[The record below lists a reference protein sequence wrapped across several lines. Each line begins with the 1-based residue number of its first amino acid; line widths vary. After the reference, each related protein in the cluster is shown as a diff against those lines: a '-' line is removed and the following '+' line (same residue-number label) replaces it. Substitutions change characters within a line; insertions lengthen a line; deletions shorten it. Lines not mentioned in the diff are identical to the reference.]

1 MAQRSHS
8 APDLESFFDAVRR
21 AAKRALLLDYDG
33 TLAPFRV
40 ERDEA
45 VPYPGIREIL
55 QSLVGAGDTR
65 VVVISGRRAH
75 DLPPLLGLERLP
87 EIWGTHGW
95 ERLLPD
101 GTYELAP
108 LEERA
113 SAGLAEAR
121 GWVEA
126 QGWMQH
132 CEQKPASVAVH
143 WRGLPPDAAGSMR
156 DTLLAHWPA
165 LAEPAGLAVHEFD
178 GGVELRVPGRD
189 KGFAVRTLLGEI
201 GPDAVVAY
209 LGDDVTDE
217 DAFKAI
223 KGHGMG
229 ILVRAEY
236 RPTAADLWLRPPEEL
251 SAFLARWQ
259 EACTAP
265 HNL

>member
-1 MAQRSHS
+1 MAQRSRS
-8 APDLESFFDAVRR
+8 SPELEHFFGAVKR
-21 AAKRALLLDYDG
+21 AEKRALLLDYDG

-45 VPYPGIREIL
+45 VPYPGVREVL
-55 QSLVGAGDTR
+55 QSLVDAGHTR
-65 VVVISGRRAH
+65 LVVISGRRAH

-113 SAGLAEAR
+113 STGLADAR
-121 GWVEA
+121 AWVEA
-126 QGWMQH
+126 SGWMQH
-132 CEQKPASVAVH
+132 CEEKPASLAVH
-143 WRGLPPDAAGSMR
+143 WRSLPADAAGSMR

-165 LAEPAGLAVHEFD
+165 LAQPAGLAVHEFD

-189 KGFAVRTLLGEI
+189 KGFAVRTLLAEI
-201 GPDAVVAY
+201 GADAVVAY

-217 DAFKAI
+217 DAFEAI
-223 KGHGMG
+223 KGKGMG
-229 ILVRAEY
+229 ILVRAEH

-251 SAFLARWQ
+251 LAFLARWQ
-259 EACTAP
+259 EACAARYDV
-265 HNL
+265 

>member
-1 MAQRSHS
+1 MAQRSHCVL
-8 APDLESFFDAVRR
+8 DLDSFFDAVRR

-55 QSLVGAGDTR
+55 QSLVDAGDTR
-65 VVVISGRRAH
+65 VFVFSGPRPH
-75 DLPPLLGLERLP
+75 PPPPLLGLERLP

-101 GTYELAP
+101 GIYELAP
-108 LEERA
+108 LDERA

-121 GWVEA
+121 AWVEA

-165 LAEPAGLAVHEFD
+165 LAEPAGLAVHEF
-178 GGVELRVPGRD
+178 
-189 KGFAVRTLLGEI
+189 
-201 GPDAVVAY
+201 
-209 LGDDVTDE
+209 
-217 DAFKAI
+217 
-223 KGHGMG
+223 
-229 ILVRAEY
+229 
-236 RPTAADLWLRPPEEL
+236 
-251 SAFLARWQ
+251 
-259 EACTAP
+259 
-265 HNL
+265 

>member
-8 APDLESFFDAVRR
+8 APDLDPFFAVVRR

-40 ERDEA
+40 ERDAA

-55 QSLVGAGDTR
+55 QSLVDAGDTR

-75 DLPPLLGLERLP
+75 DLPPLLGLARLP

-132 CEQKPASVAVH
+132 CEHKPASVAVH

-156 DTLLAHWPA
+156 DILRAHWPV
-165 LAEPAGLAVHEFD
+165 LAEAAGLAVHEFD

-209 LGDDVTDE
+209 LGDDQTDE
-217 DAFKAI
+217 DAFTAI
-223 KGHGMG
+223 KGRGMG
-229 ILVRAEY
+229 ILVRAAD
-236 RPTAADLWLRPPEEL
+236 RPTAADWWLRPPEEL
-251 SAFLARWQ
+251 LAFLARWQ
-259 EACTAP
+259 EACTAADT
-265 HNL
+265 N